1 MQKIIDEVCDL
12 FVPMVCHEW
21 ISWGRDLLFLELA
34 EQVQRKEQEAVA
46 ARAKAE
52 VEAAEAKLC
61 EEVEE
66 AKQQAAVVKAA
77 KIEG

>member
-1 MQKIIDEVCDL
+1 MAHHKWL
-12 FVPMVCHEW
+12 
-21 ISWGRDLLFLELA
+21 SWGMDLLFLELA
-34 EQVQRKEQEAVA
+34 DQVQHKEQEAVA